1 MFRGI
6 YQNTIDI
13 KGRTSLPARFREI
26 LSESFGDERFIITNS
41 FPVKLDADVL
51 CRGLSVYPYNEWL
64 AIEER
69 IDKGVGMTSTELNS
83 IKRLIVAPA
92 TECSADRQGRVLL
105 PANLRSYAALERDI
119 VFVGMRKKIE
129 IWDLEAWNK
138 VFGQAEKDIP
148 SGTLASAE
156 LGL

>member
-6 YQNTIDI
+6 FQNTIDN
-13 KGRTSLPARFREI
+13 KGRTSMPSRFRDI
-26 LSESFGDERFIITNS
+26 FGESFGDERFIITNS
-41 FPVKLDADVL
+41 IPVDLGNEVF
-51 CRGLSVYPYNEWL
+51 CRGLTVYPYNEWL
-64 AIEER
+64 SIEEK
-69 IDKGVGMTSTELNS
+69 IDKGAGLTPTELNS

-92 TECSADRQGRVLL
+92 TECSADKQGRVLL
-105 PANLRSYAALERDI
+105 PPHLRTYAALDRDI

-129 IWDLEAWNK
+129 IWGLEAWNK
-138 VFGQAEKDIP
+138 VFDQAEKDIP

>member
-1 MFRGI
+1 M
-6 YQNTIDI
+6 
-13 KGRTSLPARFREI
+13 
-26 LSESFGDERFIITNS
+26 
-41 FPVKLDADVL
+41 KLGNDQF
-51 CRGLSVYPYNEWL
+51 CRGLTVYPYNEWL
-64 AIEER
+64 TIEER
-69 IDKGVGMTSTELNS
+69 IDKGIGMTPTELNS

-92 TECSADRQGRVLL
+92 IECVADKQGRILL

-129 IWDLEAWNK
+129 IWDLDAWNK
-138 VFGQAEKDIP
+138 VFDQAEKDIP

>member
-6 YQNTIDI
+6 FQNTIDS
-13 KGRTSLPARFREI
+13 KGRTSMPARFRDVF
-26 LSESFGDERFIITNS
+26 LESFGDEKFIITNS
-41 FPVKLDADVL
+41 IPVNLGNDVF
-51 CRGLSVYPYNEWL
+51 CRGLTVYPFKEWL

-69 IDKGVGMTSTELNS
+69 VDKGEGLTPTELNS
-83 IKRLIVAPA
+83 IKRLIIAPA
-92 TECSADRQGRVLL
+92 TECVADRQGRVLL
-105 PANLRSYAALERDI
+105 PTNLRSYAALERDI

-148 SGTLASAE
+148 SGTLASAA